1 MNTELEMAH
10 LFGLRDTAL
19 AKLTAKKKLSEVP
32 SGMQDVGL
40 D

>member
-1 MNTELEMAH
+1 MAH

-19 AKLTAKKKLSEVP
+19 AKLVAKKKLSEVP